1 MKRLRYILFTV
12 IFPLVAC
19 ANLHTPLPL
28 TDVPPPA
35 ALSSTVFVGY
45 AQASRFV
52 GGNWVPVPEYD
63 YEFLLLERRFADR
76 WETIKE
82 IHRRRPRY
90 DGRAG
95 PRDQTLYFAVRT
107 SPASD
112 GGLDLV
118 VEGTLGTGKGHEEP
132 GGGLVIELA
141 SAERGWFVPF
151 DTIRIRQTR
160 GPTKG
165 RVEEVVELFSRKDGR
180 EVPFMKI
187 HEEGAIYRP
196 IASRIGKRP

>member
-1 MKRLRYILFTV
+1 MKQLRSILFLV
-12 IFPLVAC
+12 AVPLVAC
-19 ANLHTPLPL
+19 SSLHTPLPL
-28 TDVPPPA
+28 IDEPPAA

-45 AQASRFV
+45 AQASLFAK
-52 GGNWVPVPEYD
+52 GNWVPVPEYD
-63 YEFLLLERRFADR
+63 YEFLLLERRFAGR

-90 DGRAG
+90 DGRGG

-107 SPASD
+107 SPAAD

-118 VEGTLGTGKGHEEP
+118 AEGTLGFGKGHEEP

-141 SAERGWFVPF
+141 SAERGWFIPF

-160 GPTKG
+160 GPNKG
-165 RVEEVVELFSRKDGR
+165 RVEEVVELLSRKGGR
-180 EVPFMKI
+180 EIPFMKMQ
-187 HEEGAIYRP
+187 EEGMVYRP
-196 IASRIGKRP
+196 IAP